1 MNKRKL
7 WLVMLGALL
16 SILLVA
22 CNSDD
27 AGSSTAN
34 GGADADDDGKV
45 YEFDANFSASASS
58 NFIKDV
64 AEPWAAYIEE
74 KSEGRL
80 KANIYSG
87 AALGSLSSGYAD
99 IEAGVYDVGFIIPGL
114 HADTDMFPNTI
125 GDIPFLLQ
133 DPELVPKVLGPYIE
147 KYGREVSED
156 VTYLGVTSTDA
167 YQLFGSEPI
176 KSVAD
181 LKNKK
186 VSDSV
191 AGRIE
196 LLKSVGAVPVSM
208 SNADLYEALER
219 GITDYAVYTGVGAIG
234 YKFEEVTKWLTKA
247 DMAVSVMPFYINTEF
262 LNSLPQD
269 LQDLML
275 NDLGPK
281 FNELCTEMYVTTAV
295 KNIGIYEE
303 AVAKNGGG
311 VYEPTEQEF
320 AEWKAP
326 IKKQMEDWA
335 AEASKRGYDGQAML
349 DYYIELLE
357 AEGVVVP
364 K

>member
-1 MNKRKL
+1 MNKRKIG
-7 WLVMLGALL
+7 MIIFGALL
-16 SILLVA
+16 SVLLVA
-22 CNSDD
+22 CNSDETD
-27 AGSSTAN
+27 SSAAN
-34 GGADADDDGKV
+34 GGDNGKV

-64 AEPWAAYIEE
+64 AEPWAAYMEE
-74 KSEGRL
+74 KSDGRL
-80 KANIYSG
+80 KVNIYSG

-114 HADTDMFPNTI
+114 HADTDMFPTTI

-133 DPELVPKVLGPYIE
+133 DPELVPTVLGPYIE
-147 KYGREVSED
+147 KYGSKISED

-167 YQLFGSEPI
+167 YQLFGEDPV
-176 KSVAD
+176 KSVSD

-196 LLKSVGAVPVSM
+196 LLKAVGAVPVSM

-234 YKFEEVTKWLTKA
+234 YKFDEVTKWLTKA
-247 DMAVSVMPFYINTEF
+247 DIAVSVMPFYINTDF

-275 NDLGPK
+275 SDFGPK
-281 FNELCTEMYVTTAV
+281 FNELCTEMYVNTAV
-295 KNIGIYEE
+295 KNIGTYEE
-303 AVAKNGGG
+303 AVAKDGGG
-311 VYEPTEQEF
+311 VYVPTEQEF

-326 IKKQMEDWA
+326 IKKQMDDWA
-335 AEASKRGYDGQAML
+335 TEATKRGYEGQAMV
-349 DYYIELLE
+349 DYYVELLE
-357 AEGVVVP
+357 AQGVEVP

>member
-1 MNKRKL
+1 MKTRKL
-7 WLVMLGALL
+7 GMYLSGAML
-16 SILLVA
+16 SILLVGCSSA
-22 CNSDD
+22 D
-27 AGSSTAN
+27 AGSDS
-34 GGADADDDGKV
+34 DV
-45 YEFDANFSASASS
+45 YEFDTNFSASASS
-58 NFIKDV
+58 DFIKQV
-64 AEPWAAYIEE
+64 AEPWAEYIEE
-74 KSEGRL
+74 KTDGRL

-99 IEAGVYDVGFIIPGL
+99 IEAGVYDAGFIIPGL
-114 HADTDMFPNTI
+114 HADTDVFPTTI

-133 DPELVPKVLGPYIE
+133 SPDLVPEVMGPFIE
-147 KYGREVSED
+147 KYGMDISDD

-167 YQLFGSEPI
+167 YQIFGEEPI
-176 KSVAD
+176 KSVGD

-196 LLKSVGAVPVSM
+196 LLKTLGAVPVSM

-234 YKFEEVTKWLTKA
+234 YKFDEVTKWMTKA
-247 DMAVSVMPFYINTEF
+247 DVAVSVMPFYINTDF
-262 LNSLPQD
+262 LNSLPED
-269 LQDLML
+269 LQELMI

-281 FNELCTEMYVTTAV
+281 FNELCTEMYINTAV
-295 KNIGIYEE
+295 KNIAKYEE
-303 AVAKNGGG
+303 LVAKNGGG

-335 AEASKRGYDGQAML
+335 AEATKRGYDGQAMV
-349 DYYIELLE
+349 DYYTELLE
-357 AEGVVVP
+357 TAGVDVP